1 MAKRLQHRGGT
12 TSQHSSFTGAVREV
26 TVDTDKNTL
35 VVHDGATAGGHPLAT
50 ATNFTSTGIE
60 DNATSTAITIHSNE
74 NVSFAGN
81 ISTGNNGVLS
91 ILDSSGDISGKLAN
105 QSSSAHSLEIIADP
119 NNSGANS
126 NMMFKIDNS
135 EKVRITSAGNVGI
148 GTSSPSE
155 KLDIRVDG
163 SNLGNKRILSLGTT
177 DTAGSGETG
186 IYLGALRTTSP
197 SRGALIAASHNYAAS
212 NNCGL
217 KFYTTSGGTDATNL
231 SLRIDGSTQYFY
243 ISGSEKMRLNSTGLG
258 IGTTSPTGILECKS
272 LGNTQVYITAG
283 NSSASELFF
292 GDEADVDVGKV
303 TYLHSSNAMKFQ
315 TNTNEAMRIDS
326 SGNVGIGLTNPTAK
340 LHVNTN
346 STGRSNVYFS
356 NMNTSGGISSQEVA
370 IGFQFNR
377 TGGGINVSGAR
388 IVAGK
393 EREWVGAASNQDG
406 FLAFETCL
414 NESVSEKMRIDS
426 SGNLLVGK
434 TSANTGTAGVEASP
448 LGRIGATRS
457 GNITGLFNRLSSDGE
472 IVRFQKDGTTVG
484 SIGAESGSLSVR
496 RPTGTNGLI
505 QTFGQPTHGIV
516 GAIGNS
522 SVDFYI
528 TNNYSGSTDRAGL
541 IFTNNNK
548 VAPAENA
555 SYSDNVTDLGSTT
568 ARFKDLYLGGGV
580 HLGGTG
586 SANKLDDYE
595 EGEWTPS
602 FSEGTGTTTAS
613 STHTYTKIGRVVVL
627 NGYIYNSSGATSGN
641 DVQINGL
648 PFTASS
654 SRGEWKGST
663 TFHAVTFDTSA
674 IITPIINGGQNYIR
688 YTESRSGTSQDKLTY
703 GDAGTGHFQFSI
715 TYITDA

>member
-1 MAKRLQHRGGT
+1 M
-12 TSQHSSFTGAVREV
+12 TSIIK
-26 TVDTDKNTL
+26 VDTIQDQDGNNIISEAANVITIGASGDTIT
-35 VVHDGATAGGHPLAT
+35 VPAGATVSG
-50 ATNFTSTGIE
+50 FTSAGID
-60 DNATSTAITIHSNE
+60 DNATSVAITI
-74 NVSFAGN
+74 
-81 ISTGNNGVLS
+81 
-91 ILDSSGDISGKLAN
+91 DSS
-105 QSSSAHSLEIIADP
+105 E
-119 NNSGANS
+119 
-126 NMMFKIDNS
+126 
-135 EKVRITSAGNVGI
+135 NVGI
-148 GTSSPSE
+148 GT
-155 KLDIRVDG
+155 
-163 SNLGNKRILSLGTT
+163 
-177 DTAGSGETG
+177 
-186 IYLGALRTTSP
+186 TSP
-197 SRGALIAASHNYAAS
+197 NNYS
-212 NNCGL
+212 GYGNLTLNG
-217 KFYTTSGGTDATNL
+217 TSGGIFDLEVNGTRTGSLLGLVSETRLSSITNIPL
-231 SLRIDGSTQYFY
+231 TFLTNNTERMRIDSSGNVGVGTSSPNNYSGYGNITLNGTSGGIFDLGVNGTRTGTLLALVGETRLSSITNIPLNFVTNNTQR
-243 ISGSEKMRLNSTGLG
+243 MRITSDGNVG